1 MPLLRMPT
9 NRVEVA
15 AEVRAVLARKRSSQ
29 RQLAKALGL
38 TQPVIWRRL
47 QGDMQFR
54 VDELQAVAE
63 FVEVP
68 VSTLFPGDAA
78 TPAIV
83 SAGDAA

>member
-1 MPLLRMPT
+1 MPT
-9 NRVEVA
+9 NRVDVA
-15 AEVRAVLARKRSSQ
+15 AEVRAVLARKRISQ

-47 QGDMQFR
+47 RGDVQFS

-68 VSTLFPGDAA
+68 ITTFFPVDTTTAA
-78 TPAIV
+78 TVP
-83 SAGDAA
+83 AGDAA

>member
-1 MPLLRMPT
+1 MPT
-9 NRVEVA
+9 NRVDVA
-15 AEVRAVLARKRSSQ
+15 AEVRAVLARKRISQ

-47 QGDMQFR
+47 RGDVQFS

-68 VSTLFPGDAA
+68 VSTFFPVDAA
-78 TPAIV
+78 TPAAV
-83 SAGDAA
+83 PAGDAA